1 MSTLCDFLK
10 KDYSAHFGITWDD
23 NTMQIRKECP
33 AKVVFEIRDQQPTI
47 VQPTGKGVSVIRK
60 KDYSVEIVDFEAFC
74 KTIHGRN
81 NAPKCCDFIIS
92 PNVGEE
98 FIVLNELTN
107 TESKYIL
114 PFAQSATGTQQT
126 GKLAYAREQLETTIE
141 RIYEVSNVLD
151 SYDKKVALFSCR
163 LSDKKGVHP
172 MAKSARQFSR
182 PIMKLEK
189 MRLHETLPHGF
200 EFVMRVYNKEYEL

>member
-33 AKVVFEIRDQQPTI
+33 ASVVFEIRDQQPTI

-60 KDYSVEIVDFEAFC
+60 RDYSVEIVDFEAFC

-126 GKLAYAREQLETTIE
+126 GKLAYAREQLEATIE
-141 RIYEVSNVLD
+141 RIYEVGNVLD

-182 PIMKLEK
+182 PIMRLEK
-189 MRLHETLPHGF
+189 MKLHETLPHGF

>member
-60 KDYSVEIVDFEAFC
+60 KDYSVEVVDFEAFC

-126 GKLAYAREQLETTIE
+126 GKLAYARGQLEATIE
-141 RIYEVSNVLD
+141 RIYEVGNVLD

-172 MAKSARQFSR
+172 MAKSAHQFSR
-182 PIMKLEK
+182 PIMRLEK
-189 MRLHETLPHGF
+189 MKLHETLPHGF
-200 EFVMRVYNKEYEL
+200 EFVMRVHDKEYEL

>member
-33 AKVVFEIRDQQPTI
+33 ASVVFEIRDQQPTI

-60 KDYSVEIVDFEAFC
+60 RDYSVEIVDFEAFC

-126 GKLAYAREQLETTIE
+126 GKLAYAREQLEATIE
-141 RIYEVSNVLD
+141 RIYEVGNVLD

-182 PIMKLEK
+182 PIMRLEK
-189 MRLHETLPHGF
+189 MKLHETLPHGF
-200 EFVMRVYNKEYEL
+200 EFVMRVHDKEYEL

>member
-10 KDYSAHFGITWDD
+10 KDYPSHFGITWDD
-23 NTMQIRKECP
+23 NTMLIHKECP
-33 AKVVFEIRDQQPTI
+33 ASVVFEIRDQQPTI

-60 KDYSVEIVDFEAFC
+60 RDYSVEIVDFEAFC

-126 GKLAYAREQLETTIE
+126 GKLAYAREQLEATIE
-141 RIYEVSNVLD
+141 RIYEVGNVLD

-189 MRLHETLPHGF
+189 MKLHETLPHGF
-200 EFVMRVYNKEYEL
+200 EFVMRVHNKEYEL

>member
-33 AKVVFEIRDQQPTI
+33 ASVVFEIRDQQPTI

-60 KDYSVEIVDFEAFC
+60 RDYSVEIVDFEAFC

-114 PFAQSATGTQQT
+114 PFA
-126 GKLAYAREQLETTIE
+126 
-141 RIYEVSNVLD
+141 
-151 SYDKKVALFSCR
+151 
-163 LSDKKGVHP
+163 
-172 MAKSARQFSR
+172 
-182 PIMKLEK
+182 
-189 MRLHETLPHGF
+189 
-200 EFVMRVYNKEYEL
+200 

>member
-33 AKVVFEIRDQQPTI
+33 ASVVFEIRDQQPTI

-60 KDYSVEIVDFEAFC
+60 RDYSVEIVDFEAFC

-126 GKLAYAREQLETTIE
+126 GKLAYAREQLEASIE
-141 RIYEVSNVLD
+141 RIYEVGNVLD

-182 PIMKLEK
+182 PIMRLEK
-189 MRLHETLPHGF
+189 MKLHETLPHGF
-200 EFVMRVYNKEYEL
+200 EFVMRVHDKEYEL

>member
-33 AKVVFEIRDQQPTI
+33 ASVVFEIRDQQPTI

-60 KDYSVEIVDFEAFC
+60 RDYSVEIVDFEAFC

-126 GKLAYAREQLETTIE
+126 GKLAYAREQLEATIE

-182 PIMKLEK
+182 PIMRLEK
-189 MRLHETLPHGF
+189 MKLHETLPHGF
-200 EFVMRVYNKEYEL
+200 EFVMRVHDKEYEL

>member
-23 NTMQIRKECP
+23 NTMLIHKECP
-33 AKVVFEIRDQQPTI
+33 ASVVFEIRDQQPTI

-60 KDYSVEIVDFEAFC
+60 RDYSVEIVDFEAFC

-114 PFAQSATGTQQT
+114 PFAQSATGAQQI
-126 GKLAYAREQLETTIE
+126 GKLAYAKGQLKATIE
-141 RIYEVSNVLD
+141 RIYEVGNVLD

-172 MAKSARQFSR
+172 MSKSARQFSR

>member
-10 KDYSAHFGITWDD
+10 KDYPSHFGITWDD

-60 KDYSVEIVDFEAFC
+60 KDYTVEVVDFEAYC
-74 KTIHGRN
+74 KTIHGEDN
-81 NAPKCCDFIIS
+81 TPSCCDFIIS
-92 PNVGEE
+92 ANLPNDGKKY
-98 FIVLNELTN
+98 IVLNELTN

-114 PFAQSATGTQQT
+114 PFAQSATGAQQI
-126 GKLAYAREQLETTIE
+126 GK
-141 RIYEVSNVLD
+141 VGNVLD

-172 MAKSARQFSR
+172 MSKSACQFSR